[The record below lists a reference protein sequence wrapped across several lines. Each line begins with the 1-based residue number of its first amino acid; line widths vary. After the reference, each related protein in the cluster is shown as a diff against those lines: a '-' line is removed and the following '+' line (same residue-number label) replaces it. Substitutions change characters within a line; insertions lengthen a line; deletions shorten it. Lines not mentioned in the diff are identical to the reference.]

1 MDTFSEALLSSESG
15 RIPEEYDWFA
25 PLVGD
30 WDCDYYDELNNQ
42 KRAPRWGLSFL
53 LSTEGRLSALNSG
66 GYWAPIPETCGRYT
80 SW

>member
-30 WDCDYYDELNNQ
+30 WDCDYYDGKQCLAGTEKELIDIID
-42 KRAPRWGLSFL
+42 KK
-53 LSTEGRLSALNSG
+53 
-66 GYWAPIPETCGRYT
+66 
-80 SW
+80 